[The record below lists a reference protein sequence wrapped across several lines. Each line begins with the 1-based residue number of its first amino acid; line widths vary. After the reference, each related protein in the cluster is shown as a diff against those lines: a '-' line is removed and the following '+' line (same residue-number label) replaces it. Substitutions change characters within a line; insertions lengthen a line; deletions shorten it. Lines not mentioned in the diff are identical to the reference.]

1 MASNIDKVEEKV
13 EDDLDEA
20 IKTSKSRKEFERK
33 MDTRDVSYK
42 LKDETKEG
50 ERKPYRTN
58 Q

>member
-20 IKTSKSRKEFERK
+20 TKTSKNRKEFERK

-42 LKDETKEG
+42 LKDETNEG
-50 ERKPYRTN
+50 ERKPYQTN

>member
-13 EDDLDEA
+13 EDDLDES

-42 LKDETKEG
+42 IKDETKEG
-50 ERKPYRTN
+50 ELKPYQTN

>member
-20 IKTSKSRKEFERK
+20 TKTSKSRKEFERK
-33 MDTRDVSYK
+33 MDSRDVSYK
-42 LKDETKEG
+42 IKDDTKEG
-50 ERKPYRTN
+50 KRKPYETN

>member
-13 EDDLDEA
+13 EDDLDES

-42 LKDETKEG
+42 IKDETKEG
-50 ERKPYRTN
+50 ERKPYQTN

>member
-1 MASNIDKVEEKV
+1 MASNIEKVEEKV

-20 IKTSKSRKEFERK
+20 TKTSKSRKEFERK

-42 LKDETKEG
+42 IKDETKEG
-50 ERKPYRTN
+50 ERKPYQTN